1 MGSATTTATTT
12 VPATGATP
20 VLADAALSPS
30 LATTDLSKEFGAAA
44 KYTTH
49 CGSKPFVTGRRRLW
63 LVIREIVMESGY
75 A

>member
-1 MGSATTTATTT
+1 
-12 VPATGATP
+12 

-49 CGSKPFVTGRRRLW
+49 YGSKPFVTR
-63 LVIREIVMESGY
+63 
-75 A
+75 